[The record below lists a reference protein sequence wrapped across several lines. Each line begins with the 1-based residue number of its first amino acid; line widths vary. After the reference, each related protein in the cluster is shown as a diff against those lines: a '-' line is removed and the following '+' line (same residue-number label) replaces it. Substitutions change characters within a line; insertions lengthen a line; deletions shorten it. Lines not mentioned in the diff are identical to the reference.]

1 MTLVDV
7 NYLGVLLAAV
17 SSMVVGFTWYGPLLG
32 KAWMAASG
40 MTKEKMEKA
49 KKDVNRLYAISFI
62 AALVTAYVLA
72 QFIKHTGATTTIA
85 GIRVGFFAWFGFV
98 ATSMLGSTLFGG
110 KPFKL
115 YALDSGYQLASLIVM
130 GVILVW
136 LG

>member
-17 SSMVVGFTWYGPLLG
+17 ASMAVGFIWYGSLFG

-40 MTKEKMEKA
+40 MTKKKMEKA
-49 KKDVNRLYAISFI
+49 KKDVNVLYAISFI

-72 QFIKHTGATTTIA
+72 QFITHTGATTTIA
-85 GIRVGFFAWFGFV
+85 GVWVGFFAWLGFV

-110 KPFKL
+110 KSFKL
-115 YALDSGYQLASLIVM
+115 YALDNGYQLASLIVM
-130 GVILVW
+130 GMILVW